1 MSVAKTQ
8 EDPRDATLEVKFTLP
23 NTWYRDNDVLGSSTM
38 FFAGLILVTRNRFLA
53 WPAVIFAINGL
64 INHHPLRS
72 KDGQGGGWNNI
83 LYVFKLPNQ
92 VSLTNVLKA
101 SALWLFLHLTFH
113 SYSCLNLLINTL

>member
-83 LYVFKLPNQ
+83 FLCTMAL
-92 VSLTNVLKA
+92 LA
-101 SALWLFLHLTFH
+101 SYFP
-113 SYSCLNLLINTL
+113 LLLMPKSFN